1 MQCLPLYLCHLLLL
15 LVLIPTWACLFSWWS
30 PTCLS
35 DSVHFSLSLFLPTPD
50 LVISVVLSTSSLLLF
65 STCSYLM
72 LIPPAF
78 FLFQLLCISAWE
90 FLKFRI
96 SYVIFLI
103 SFSYLPMFLFSHLNI
118 KTFTLNIFFRDRFC
132 GNEFPQNCFVPF
144 NESSHFLFFVKCNFV
159 FLFLL
164 LLKTEYLNLKI

>member
-1 MQCLPLYLCHLLLL
+1 MSAPLFVSSSSPSGVNSHMSMFVLLMVSHMSLRFCSL
-15 LVLIPTWACLFSWWS
+15 FFIPFSSYSW
-30 PTCLS
+30 LS
-35 DSVHFSLSLFLPTPD
+35 HFSCLIYKFTTSFFYLLIFDVNP
-50 LVISVVLSTSSLLLF
+50 ST
-65 STCSYLM
+65 
-72 LIPPAF
+72 I